1 MYQILLKEDIVPN
14 IHLFKIAAP
23 NVAQKAQAGQFV
35 VIRIDEKGERI
46 PLTIADWDREE
57 GSVTVVFMEVGT
69 TTHRLAQLRQGD
81 SIANF
86 IGPLG
91 KPTHIEKFGTVV
103 CVAGGFAVATIYPIA
118 RALKETGNQVVSIM
132 GARSK
137 DLIFWEDRLRGTSDQ
152 LIVTTDDGSY
162 GRKGLVTEPL
172 KELLEAGG
180 IDRVIAIGPSIMM
193 KFSAKTTEPFGVK
206 TIVSLNPIMVDGTGM
221 CGCCRVSV
229 GGATKFVCVDGPDF
243 DGHEVDWDLLLARQR
258 TYLDEEKLSFE
269 QWQRRRAE
277 SSG

>member
-1 MYQILLKEDIVPN
+1 MYQILLKEDLVAK

-23 NVAQKAQAGQFV
+23 NVAKKAQAGQFV
-35 VIRIDEKGERI
+35 VIRIGEKGERI
-46 PLTIADWDREE
+46 PLTIADWNRKE

-69 TTHRLAQLRQGD
+69 TTHRLAQLKQGD

-91 KPTHIEKFGTVV
+91 KPTHIENFGTVV

-118 RALKETGNQVVSIM
+118 RALKEKGNRVVSIM
-132 GARSK
+132 GARCK
-137 DLIFWEDRLRGTSDQ
+137 DLIFWEDRLRSTSDQ

-162 GRKGLVTEPL
+162 ARKGLVTEPL
-172 KELLEAGG
+172 KELLAAGG

-229 GGATKFVCVDGPDF
+229 GGATRFVCVDGPDF
-243 DGHEVDWDLLLARQR
+243 DGHQVDWDLLLARQR
-258 TYLDEEKLSFE
+258 IYLDEEKLSLE
-269 QWQRRRAE
+269 RWQSQRDD
-277 SSG
+277 SS